1 MAAHRLRLPP
11 APALRHRHKQWSA
24 REGYPI
30 DPTLYEQR
38 VWQREDLCQW
48 LDSESGQAHA
58 DATSTVAWH
67 RVCLFDAPEPRRVV
81 EGIELA
87 PRSDRGTFDWLREPV
102 AQLVESEASYPA
114 DGLSRHCRMR
124 RMWSWPRV
132 PSNFPNAC
140 VLSGMLPPRMVQMH
154 SSSYRNLASCRPV
167 GASGWERRYR
177 LPNHRGAI

>member
-1 MAAHRLRLPP
+1 
-11 APALRHRHKQWSA
+11 
-24 REGYPI
+24 
-30 DPTLYEQR
+30 

-102 AQLVESEASYPA
+102 AQLVESEASYLRRLKLLLPDEANVVVATGSFQFPKMPA
-114 DGLSRHCRMR
+114 
-124 RMWSWPRV
+124 
-132 PSNFPNAC
+132 
-140 VLSGMLPPRMVQMH
+140 LSGMLPPRMVQMH

-177 LPNHRGAI
+177 LPNHRGAV